1 MANFTRY
8 IIMKYTRLY
17 LPFISALLL
26 FPAAE
31 VLAQQEF
38 QLKGVIMENSSNNRI
53 ALGEITNKRNRFVVG
68 SNDLGI
74 FQIKAAI
81 GDTLLIVKRDFG
93 DKEIVVVSQQ
103 DVVVRMNRTTLNTV
117 NIYGQTKKEEMNEVK
132 QEFRNKG
139 SFYAGKPP
147 LLSYIFTPMT
157 ALYELFGKT
166 PKNAKRFNR
175 YYNNELQQT
184 EIDAFFNEELIKKNT
199 PLEGKDLENFMLNY
213 RPDYEK
219 AKNWTTYD
227 AIKHIRD
234 SYTKY
239 TDTLGQ
245 KAK

>member
-1 MANFTRY
+1 M
-8 IIMKYTRLY
+8 MKLRLLY
-17 LPFISALLL
+17 PVLLPLLSL
-26 FPAAE
+26 APLSQA
-31 VLAQQEF
+31 LAQQEF
-38 QLKGVIMENSSNNRI
+38 QLKGVVMENGSNNRI
-53 ALGEITNKRNRFVVG
+53 ALSEITNKRNKFVVG

-74 FQIKAAI
+74 FQIRAAI
-81 GDTLLIVKRDFG
+81 GDTLLVVKRDFG
-93 DKEIVVVSQQ
+93 DREIVVVSQQ
-103 DVVVRMNRTTLNTV
+103 DVLVRLNRTTLNTV
-117 NIYGQTKKEEMNEVK
+117 NIYGQTRKEEMNEIK

-147 LLSYIFTPMT
+147 LLSYVFTPLT

-175 YYNNELQQT
+175 YYNNEMQQSQ
-184 EIDAFFNEELIKKNT
+184 IDGFFNEELIKKNT

-234 SYTKY
+234 SYAQFSDTSKTK
-239 TDTLGQ
+239 G
-245 KAK
+245 K

>member
-1 MANFTRY
+1 M
-8 IIMKYTRLY
+8 MKLRLLY
-17 LPFISALLL
+17 PILLPLLSL
-26 FPAAE
+26 APLSQA
-31 VLAQQEF
+31 LAQQEF
-38 QLKGVIMENSSNNRI
+38 QLKGVVMENGSNNRI
-53 ALGEITNKRNRFVVG
+53 ALSEITNKRNKFVVG

-74 FQIKAAI
+74 FQIRAAI
-81 GDTLLIVKRDFG
+81 GDTLLVVKRDFG
-93 DKEIVVVSQQ
+93 DREVVVVSQQ
-103 DVVVRMNRTTLNTV
+103 DVLVRLNRTTLNTV
-117 NIYGQTKKEEMNEVK
+117 NIYGQTRKEEMNEIK

-147 LLSYIFTPMT
+147 LLSYVFTPLT

-175 YYNNELQQT
+175 YYNNEMQQSQ
-184 EIDAFFNEELIKKNT
+184 IDGFFNEDLIKKNT

-234 SYTKY
+234 SYAQY
-239 TDTLGQ
+239 ADTLKTKG
-245 KAK
+245 K

>member
-1 MANFTRY
+1 MY
-8 IIMKYTRLY
+8 MKHPLLY
-17 LPFISALLL
+17 LFTFAAFSLSPKAEL
-26 FPAAE
+26 F
-31 VLAQQEF
+31 AQQEF
-38 QLKGVIMENSSNNRI
+38 QLKGVVMENGSNNRI
-53 ALGEITNKRNRFVVG
+53 ALSEITNKRNKFAVG

-93 DKEIVVVSQQ
+93 DREIVVVSQQ

-117 NIYGQTKKEEMNEVK
+117 NIYGQTRKEEMNEIK
-132 QEFRNKG
+132 KEFRNKG
-139 SFYAGKPP
+139 SFYGGKPP
-147 LLSYIFTPMT
+147 LLSYVFTPLT

-175 YYNNELQQT
+175 YYNNEMQQSQ
-184 EIDAFFNEELIKKNT
+184 IDGFFNEDLIKKNT
-199 PLEGKDLENFMLNY
+199 SLDGKDLENFMLNY

-234 SYTKY
+234 SYAKF
-239 TDTLGQ
+239 TDTLN
-245 KAK
+245 KN